1 MYRQSSLLRSVLR
14 PGETTPRH
22 RQKMTDL
29 APRTPAVPVPY
40 AESVE
45 GVPYTKIRE
54 LGEIA
59 MAMDGVLRLYF
70 GESTL
75 GTRRFIVDAAVRA
88 LREGF
93 TFYSENAGLPGLR
106 GAIAR
111 QYSALH
117 GLDVD
122 PASQIVVTAA
132 GVAGRHPGRAAR
144 ARLADLPLA
153 QPALR
158 GHPGRCA
165 ASARSRP
172 LRDRFRAAG
181 GSHPA
186 THPPG
191 HPDVAIKSPRVDGK
205 RRGAGAAALLVSGAR
220 DVAHR

>member
-40 AESVE
+40 AESIE

-59 MAMDGVLRLYF
+59 MALDGVLRLYF

-75 GTRRFIVDAAVRA
+75 GTPRFIVDAAVRA

-122 PASQIVVTAA
+122 PASQIVVTA
-132 GVAGRHPGRAAR
+132 GG
-144 ARLADLPLA
+144 A
-153 QPALR
+153 QAPHL
-158 GHPGRCA
+158 G
-165 ASARSRP
+165 SRSPR
-172 LRDRFRAAG
+172 
-181 GSHPA
+181 
-186 THPPG
+186 PPG
-191 HPDVAIKSPRVDGK
+191 GGGRGGRRQSCPP
-205 RRGAGAAALLVSGAR
+205 RRGRTAPRSSGSRTASRSMCRFSSITAATGSISSSWRQPSRHAPAWSS
-220 DVAHR
+220 